1 MIFALTSSTLKGID
15 MQNLSVKAKFIALI
29 LSIIIIFLVALSL
42 IKTKSTELA
51 ERFDR
56 FYEENHNVSL
66 NLERVKEAQ
75 VNIVL
80 NVRGLQIAYLL
91 SLDQQIPGY
100 LEAISTSYSET
111 PSLLSELSKGLT
123 EKTEESKK
131 LQALVNDF
139 QNKTKT
145 FVSAMENSADN
156 KAPFPVFS
164 AFIGSYNDLMAYFA
178 TLTDTTNN
186 EVIEAKQQ
194 TENLITEI
202 EVGFWLSILIALVI
216 SIALSFLISNKIVRG
231 IMAVRNAAQDMA
243 QGYLNKPVQVSG
255 SDEIAELGNA
265 INTSAKNL
273 RSVLAGVLNSVEKV
287 NENSQDVLKA
297 NQEVGEYA
305 VHIMDNTTQVV
316 VALDQMSANN
326 RTIADNTQQSA
337 DAASEIRS
345 VAQNSLTTANGT
357 LDAINQ
363 LVSSLKETGGVVNQL
378 RQETSNIETILE
390 VIRSIAE
397 QTNLLAL
404 NAAIEAARAGEQGR
418 GFAVVADEVRTLAQR
433 SQDSVNEIETL
444 LAQLSTASGQAVNRM
459 EVSLK
464 LVDSSREQVEKTNE
478 LTGNILAGIERVSE
492 QAQHIAQSI
501 EEQTEVSED
510 ITKKMHSV
518 QSMTKESAE
527 MAKRSGLNMAQSSVD
542 VQQQLSF
549 FKL

>member
-1 MIFALTSSTLKGID
+1 

-51 ERFDR
+51 DRFDR

-91 SLDQQIPGY
+91 SLDKQIPGY
-100 LEAISTSYSET
+100 LEAISTSYTET
-111 PSLLSELSKGLT
+111 PSLITELNKGLSNKSA
-123 EKTEESKK
+123 EAKK
-131 LQALVNDF
+131 LQTLVNDF

-178 TLTDTTNN
+178 TLTDTTNT

-194 TENLITEI
+194 TENLIAEI
-202 EVGFWLSILIALVI
+202 EVGFWLSIVIALVI
-216 SIALSFLISNKIVRG
+216 SITLSFLISNNIVRG

-273 RSVLAGVLNSVEKV
+273 RSVLAGVLSSVDKV

-444 LAQLSTASGQAVNRM
+444 LAQLSTASGQAVSRM

-478 LTGNILAGIERVSE
+478 LTGNILAGIEKVSE

>member
-1 MIFALTSSTLKGID
+1 
-15 MQNLSVKAKFIALI
+15 MQNLSVKAKFIFLI
-29 LSIIIIFLVALSL
+29 LSIIIVFLVALSL

-51 ERFDR
+51 DRFNR

-75 VNIVL
+75 VDIVL

-91 SLDQQIPGY
+91 SLDKQIPGY
-100 LEAISTSYSET
+100 LDTISKSYNKT
-111 PSLLSELSKGLT
+111 PDLISELNKGLPN
-123 EKTEESKK
+123 KSDESKK
-131 LQALVNDF
+131 LQALVKDF
-139 QNKTKT
+139 QNKTKA
-145 FVSAMENSADN
+145 FVSAMENAEDN

-178 TLTDTTNN
+178 TLTEKTNT
-186 EVIEAKQQ
+186 EVISAKQE
-194 TENLITEI
+194 TEDLIKDI
-202 EVGFWLSILIALVI
+202 DLSFWGSIFIAMII
-216 SIALSFLISNKIVRG
+216 SIGLSYFISNNIVRG
-231 IMAVRNAAQDMA
+231 ILGVRNAAQNMA

-265 INTSAKNL
+265 INTSTTNL
-273 RSVLAGVLNSVEKV
+273 RNVIANVLSSVDKV
-287 NENSQDVLKA
+287 NENSQEVLKV
-297 NQEVGEYA
+297 NQEVGEFSLN
-305 VHIMDNTTQVV
+305 IMDNTSQVV

-337 DAASEIRS
+337 EAANDIRT
-345 VAQNSLTTANGT
+345 VAQSSLTTANST

-363 LVSSLKETGGVVNQL
+363 LVSSLKETGDVVTQL
-378 RQETSNIETILE
+378 RQETSNIETILD
-390 VIRSIAE
+390 VIRAIAE

-444 LAQLSTASGQAVNRM
+444 LAQLSSASGQAVNRM

-478 LTGNILAGIERVSE
+478 LTGNILSGIERVSE
-492 QAQHIAQSI
+492 QAQHVAQSI

-510 ITKKMHSV
+510 ITKKMHMV
-518 QSMTKESAE
+518 QSLTKESAE

>member
-1 MIFALTSSTLKGID
+1 MN
-15 MQNLSVKAKFIALI
+15 NLSVKAKFITLI

-42 IKTKSTELA
+42 IKAKSTELA
-51 ERFDR
+51 TRFDR

-100 LEAISTSYSET
+100 LEAISKSYNTT
-111 PSLLSELSKGLT
+111 PSLINELNKGLSD
-123 EKTEESKK
+123 KSDESRK
-131 LQALVNDF
+131 LQTLLNNF
-139 QNKTKT
+139 QSKTKA
-145 FVSAMENSADN
+145 FVSAMENSTDN

-164 AFIGSYNDLMAYFA
+164 AFIGSYNDLMTYFA
-178 TLTDTTNN
+178 LLTDKTNT
-186 EVIEAKQQ
+186 EVIEAKKQ
-194 TENLITEI
+194 TESLIAEI
-202 EVGFWLSILIALVI
+202 EIGFWISILIALII
-216 SIALSFLISNKIVRG
+216 SITLSYLISNNIVRG
-231 IMAVRNAAQDMA
+231 ILAVRNAAQNMA
-243 QGYLNKPVQVSG
+243 QGHLNKPVQVSG

-273 RSVLAGVLNSVEKV
+273 RSVIAGILSSVNKV
-287 NENSQDVLKA
+287 NENSQEVLKV
-297 NQEVGEYA
+297 NQEVSEYS

-337 DAASEIRS
+337 DAANNIRT

-363 LVSSLKETGGVVNQL
+363 LVGSLKETETVVTQL
-378 RQETSNIETILE
+378 RQETTNIETILD

-464 LVDSSREQVEKTNE
+464 LVESSKDQVEKTNE

-501 EEQTEVSED
+501 EEQTQVSED

-518 QSMTKESAE
+518 QSLTKQSAE

>member
-1 MIFALTSSTLKGID
+1 MN
-15 MQNLSVKAKFIALI
+15 NLSVKAKFITLT
-29 LSIIIIFLVALSL
+29 LSIIVIFLVALSL
-42 IKTKSTELA
+42 IKIKSTQLA
-51 ERFDR
+51 DRFDQ

-91 SLDQQIPGY
+91 SLDKQIPGY
-100 LEAISTSYSET
+100 LDAISKNYNTT
-111 PSLLSELSKGLT
+111 PSLMNELNKGLP
-123 EKTEESKK
+123 KQSDESKK
-131 LQALVNDF
+131 LHTLVKDF

-145 FVSAMENSADN
+145 FVSTMENSADH

-164 AFIGSYNDLMAYFA
+164 AFIGSYNDLMTYFTA
-178 TLTDTTNN
+178 LTDKTNE
-186 EVIEAKQQ
+186 EVINAKQQ
-194 TENLITEI
+194 TEDLIAEI
-202 EVGFWLSILIALVI
+202 DISFWLSILVALVI
-216 SIALSFLISNKIVRG
+216 SITLGYLISNNIVRG
-231 IMAVRNAAQDMA
+231 ILAVRDAAQNMA
-243 QGYLNKPVQVSG
+243 QGHLNKPVKVSG
-255 SDEIAELGNA
+255 SDEIAELGHA
-265 INTSAKNL
+265 INTSAENL
-273 RSVLAGVLNSVEKV
+273 RKVLTGVLSSVEKV
-287 NENSQDVLKA
+287 NENSKDVLKV
-297 NQEVGEYA
+297 NQEVGEYS

-337 DAASEIRS
+337 QAASDIRT

-363 LVSSLKETGGVVNQL
+363 LVSSLKETGDVVTKL
-378 RQETSNIETILE
+378 RQETSNIETILD

-444 LAQLSTASGQAVNRM
+444 LAQLSSASGQAVNRM
-459 EVSLK
+459 EISLK

-478 LTGNILAGIERVSE
+478 LTGNILAGIEQVSE

-501 EEQTEVSED
+501 EEQMEVSED

-518 QSMTKESAE
+518 QSLTNQSAE
-527 MAKRSGLNMAQSSVD
+527 MAKRSGINMAESSVD

>member
-1 MIFALTSSTLKGID
+1 MN
-15 MQNLSVKAKFIALI
+15 NLSVKAKFIALI

-42 IKTKSTELA
+42 IKSKSNELA
-51 ERFDR
+51 DRFDR

-91 SLDQQIPGY
+91 SLDKQVPGY
-100 LEAISTSYSET
+100 LESIKENYSST
-111 PSLLSELSKGLT
+111 PKLLADLNQGLANNS
-123 EKTEESKK
+123 EESKK
-131 LQALVNDF
+131 LQALLNDF
-139 QNKTKT
+139 QSKTKT

-164 AFIGSYNDLMAYFA
+164 AFIKSYNDLMSYF
-178 TLTDTTNN
+178 TQLTNKTNA
-186 EVIEAKQQ
+186 EVLEAKQQ
-194 TENLITEI
+194 TADLVSEI
-202 EVGFWLSILIALVI
+202 EIDFWVSILVALVI
-216 SIALSFLISNKIVRG
+216 SITLSYLISNNIVRG
-231 IMAVRNAAQDMA
+231 ILAVRNAAQNMA
-243 QGYLNKPVQVSG
+243 QGHLNKPVKVSG
-255 SDEIAELGNA
+255 TDEIAELGNA
-265 INTSAKNL
+265 INKSAENL
-273 RSVLAGVLNSVEKV
+273 RSVIAGVLSSVDKV
-287 NENSQDVLKA
+287 NENSQEVLKV
-297 NQEVGEYA
+297 NQEVGEYS
-305 VHIMDNTTQVV
+305 VHVMDNTTQVV

-337 DAASEIRS
+337 DAASDIRT
-345 VAQNSLTTANGT
+345 VAQTSLTTANGT
-357 LDAINQ
+357 LEAINQ
-363 LVSSLKETGGVVNQL
+363 LVASLKETGTVVTQL
-378 RQETSNIETILE
+378 RQETSNIETILD

-444 LAQLSTASGQAVNRM
+444 LAQLSSASGQAVNRM

-464 LVDSSREQVEKTNE
+464 LVASSKEQVEKTNE

-518 QSMTKESAE
+518 QSLTKQSAE
-527 MAKRSGLNMAQSSVD
+527 MASRSGLNMAQSSVD

>member
-1 MIFALTSSTLKGID
+1 MN
-15 MQNLSVKAKFIALI
+15 NLSVKAKFITLI

-42 IKTKSTELA
+42 IKAKSTELA
-51 ERFDR
+51 NRFDR

-100 LEAISTSYSET
+100 LEAISKSYNTT
-111 PSLLSELSKGLT
+111 PSLINELNKGLSD
-123 EKTEESKK
+123 KSDESRK
-131 LQALVNDF
+131 LQTLLNNF
-139 QNKTKT
+139 QSKTKA

-164 AFIGSYNDLMAYFA
+164 AFIGSYNDLMTYFA
-178 TLTDTTNN
+178 LLTDKTNT
-186 EVIEAKQQ
+186 EVIEAKKQ
-194 TENLITEI
+194 TESLIAEI
-202 EVGFWLSILIALVI
+202 EIGFWISILIALVI
-216 SIALSFLISNKIVRG
+216 SITLSYLISNNIVRG
-231 IMAVRNAAQDMA
+231 ILAVRNAAQNMA
-243 QGYLNKPVQVSG
+243 QGHLNKPVQVSG

-273 RSVLAGVLNSVEKV
+273 RSVIAGVLSSVNKV
-287 NENSQDVLKA
+287 NENSQEVLKV
-297 NQEVGEYA
+297 NQEVSEYS

-337 DAASEIRS
+337 DAANDIRT
-345 VAQNSLTTANGT
+345 VAQSSLTTANGT

-363 LVSSLKETGGVVNQL
+363 LVGSLKKTGTVVTQL
-378 RQETSNIETILE
+378 RQETTNIETILD

-459 EVSLK
+459 EISLK

-478 LTGNILAGIERVSE
+478 LTGNILTGIERISA

-510 ITKKMHSV
+510 ITKKMHEV
-518 QSMTKESAE
+518 QSLTKESAE
-527 MAKRSGLNMAQSSVD
+527 MAKRSGLNMAESSVD